1 MNFTIIEGLIDI
13 LEIKEDNIKKLADF
27 IFKNSASH
35 EQKLVQFIEKQFYIS
50 SFGKQIAIFKT
61 IS

>member
-27 IFKNSASH
+27 IFKNSTSH
-35 EQKLVQFIEKQFYIS
+35 EQKLVQFIEKQF
-50 SFGKQIAIFKT
+50 
-61 IS
+61 